1 MAKLAE
7 IIGLSF
13 TDMVDITTWAL
24 LLVIFGVFFGNI
36 LSDLFCWFGET
47 FWMLVR
53 RLVVF
58 ISDHFSKRL
67 ENRKGEHHGI

>member
-24 LLVIFGVFFGNI
+24 YLVIFGVFIGK
-36 LSDLFCWFGET
+36 LLYDLFGWFGDLMSSLFDHLFSFVARHFPNVRKKEGET
-47 FWMLVR
+47 
-53 RLVVF
+53 
-58 ISDHFSKRL
+58 K
-67 ENRKGEHHGI
+67 